1 MAYSPTMLA
10 NNILMRSFSE
20 RRYISPMKLQKILY
34 FTAAQYAKRTG
45 SQLLAERFQTWA
57 YGPVAYSA
65 YDEFR
70 PFAKKGIR
78 RFARDAAGNALVVDE
93 DADADLRDCL
103 DEVWE
108 ATKRRSAIDLS
119 ELTHAEG
126 SAWYKAYQD
135 DRDVLDPDEV
145 TADRTYLTCG
155 APRKEKLRPRAGRNP
170 KRYPSSRERRTYAS
184 SPLPHQTAGPVRP
197 GRRRYPSQQR
207 RWRQEA
213 TSPRTWAST
222 SPSNA

>member
-145 TADRTYLTCG
+145 TADKTYLTDLGLTC
-155 APRKEKLRPRAGRNP
+155 
-170 KRYPSSRERRTYAS
+170 
-184 SPLPHQTAGPVRP
+184 
-197 GRRRYPSQQR
+197 
-207 RWRQEA
+207 
-213 TSPRTWAST
+213 
-222 SPSNA
+222 